1 MRKAIII
8 FFVVLFVALF
18 GYTVYF
24 LVDKATKKPI
34 VYELVKPKRETVVL
48 KTVATGTI
56 IPRQEVSIKPQVS
69 GIIDEIYVTAGQ
81 MVKKGQKLARIKIVP
96 NVVNLNNAENNVNN
110 SKINLEQAQKE
121 YDRYKHLFEEKAVS
135 EQELLR
141 YQYDLNL
148 RKEAYATAVTNYQ
161 LVKEG
166 SAGKNMGTNIVLA
179 TISGMVL
186 DVPVKDGFSVI
197 ERNNFNEGTTICVI
211 ANMNELIFEGKI
223 DESEVGKIREGMEMI
238 FKIGALADKK
248 YKGELEFIS
257 PKGIVEDGS
266 IKFVIKAK
274 VMLPKGEFLRAGYSA
289 NADLVLEKRENVL
302 TIKEEVIQY
311 SNDTLYVEVH
321 KGQQTF
327 EKRLIKTGISDG
339 VIAEVSEGLK
349 ENEEI
354 KVPAINQDKDVP
366 KKGAADRVKTAPRRG
381 R

>member
-1 MRKAIII
+1 MKKGFLI
-8 FFVVLFVALF
+8 FFVVVCIALF
-18 GYTVYF
+18 GYTIYF
-24 LVDKATKKPI
+24 LVDKATEKPV
-34 VYELVKPKRETVVL
+34 VYQTLKPSKETVIL

-56 IPRQEVSIKPQVS
+56 VPRQEVNIKPQVS

-81 MVKKGQKLARIKIVP
+81 MVKKGQILAKIRIVP
-96 NVVNLNNAENNVNN
+96 NVVTLNNAENNINN

-121 YDRYKHLFEEKAVS
+121 YDRYKKLYEDKAVS

-197 ERNNFNEGTTICVI
+197 ERNNFNEGTTICII

-223 DESEVGKIREGMEMI
+223 DESEVGKIKEGMEMV

-248 YKGELEFIS
+248 FLGNLEFIS
-257 PKGIVEDGS
+257 PKGVVEDGS
-266 IKFVIKAK
+266 IKFIIKAR
-274 VMLPKGEFLRAGYSA
+274 VNLPKGDFLRAGYSA
-289 NADLVLEKRENVL
+289 NADLVLDKKENVL
-302 TIKEEVIQY
+302 TIKEEVIQ
-311 SNDTLYVEVH
+311 STDDSLYVEIH
-321 KGQQTF
+321 KGNQVF
-327 EKRLIKTGISDG
+327 EKRPITIGISDG
-339 VIAEVSEGLK
+339 VVAEVKSGIKEG
-349 ENEEI
+349 EEI
-354 KVPAINQDKDVP
+354 KIPLVKSGKESTP
-366 KKGAADRVKTAPRRG
+366 KNAERLRSAPRRG